1 MSWQSEKKAHPWAT
15 VTQAKRIAKDH
26 SAAKH
31 AKKATYKAVNR
42 TVHQSGGLYGP
53 INTARKDFGGLLHKS
68 KEIANR
74 KAI

>member
-26 SAAKH
+26 RAADR
-31 AKKATYKAVNR
+31 AKKVVHKNVNR
-42 TVHQSGGLYGP
+42 TIHPSGKGCGP